1 MNAQPLNTEDE
12 HQPLSAAEVASLLS
26 TLCVRLGFCLPPVE
40 SERLCRV
47 VPESIDAFTDAV
59 FTAEGLP
66 PDTADR
72 HLYRQVRSL
81 VAAAF
86 QRHSH
91 HGQPLPIDR
100 NA

>member
-1 MNAQPLNTEDE
+1 M
-12 HQPLSAAEVASLLS
+12 SASEVASLLS
-26 TLCVRLGFCLPPVE
+26 TLCTRLGFCLPPAE

-47 VPESIDAFTDAV
+47 VPSSIDAFTDAV

-72 HLYRQVRSL
+72 HLYRQVRVL
-81 VAAAF
+81 VANAF
-86 QRHSH
+86 QRHSDH
-91 HGQPLPIDR
+91 EQSFPIDR